1 MDQNLESGKIKAN
14 DDYIEELYSE
24 FSNEEN
30 NKDLEN
36 KFLLYLDESFLIN
49 VSNKNSDEEN

>member
-14 DDYIEELYSE
+14 DVYIEELYSE
-24 FSNEEN
+24 FSNEEH
-30 NKDLEN
+30 NKDIEN

>member
-1 MDQNLESGKIKAN
+1 MDQNFESGKIKAN
-14 DDYIEELYSE
+14 DVYIEELYSE
-24 FSNEEN
+24 FSNEEH
-30 NKDLEN
+30 NKDIEN

>member
-24 FSNEEN
+24 FSNEEH
-30 NKDLEN
+30 NKDIEN

-49 VSNKNSDEEN
+49 ESNKNSDEEN

>member
-14 DDYIEELYSE
+14 DVYIEELYSE
-24 FSNEEN
+24 FSNEEH
-30 NKDLEN
+30 NKDIEN

-49 VSNKNSDEEN
+49 ESNKNSDEEN

>member
-14 DDYIEELYSE
+14 DGYIEELYSE
-24 FSNEEN
+24 FSNEEH
-30 NKDLEN
+30 NKDIEN

-49 VSNKNSDEEN
+49 MSNKNSDDEN